1 MPPGGLGFRRIGIG
15 FSWKQDHQ
23 SSSAGPISKS
33 ISSYVE
39 ESFYS
44 INNQR
49 GVFLLGEVDFFQVIH
64 IFFSSEK
71 KVNLKR
77 EICLPLG
84 SDFVLF
90 RHVAFSSRGGR
101 NLFRFNVAGFH
112 TIVIGISRWGN
123 AGEVWPVVL
132 VLLFFLKDLCVKILF
147 FRIIPYLCAGV

>member
-1 MPPGGLGFRRIGIG
+1 M
-15 FSWKQDHQ
+15 
-23 SSSAGPISKS
+23 
-33 ISSYVE
+33 
-39 ESFYS
+39 
-44 INNQR
+44 
-49 GVFLLGEVDFFQVIH
+49 GEVDFFQVIH

-112 TIVIGISRWGN
+112 AIIIGTFPMGKCRGSVACGIGLIV
-123 AGEVWPVVL
+123 
-132 VLLFFLKDLCVKILF
+132 FFEGFAC
-147 FRIIPYLCAGV
+147 